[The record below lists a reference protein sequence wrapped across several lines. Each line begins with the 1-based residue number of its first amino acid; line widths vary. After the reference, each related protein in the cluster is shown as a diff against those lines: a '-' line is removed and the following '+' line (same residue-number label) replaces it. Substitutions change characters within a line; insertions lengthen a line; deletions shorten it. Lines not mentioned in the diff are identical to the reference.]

1 MSVHGRDGL
10 LRVGYLAGSN
20 HTGSTLLA
28 LLMDKHPQVASVG
41 ETSPN
46 RGFAP
51 GRGHCS
57 CGEWIRDCA
66 FWKRIFES
74 VSTQGIELNASNW
87 SNDYRYRNIVL
98 HRMLSRFSH
107 NRHLRRLQLAASDLL
122 PVHRSRT
129 ERVDRANVHFVRAV
143 LEARQARVLFD
154 TSKYAARLYHLLR
167 IRELDVRVVRLVRD
181 VRGFASSEKK
191 RGRGAEDAAHVWMR
205 QQEVISDII
214 RDVPPERVLLLR
226 YEDVCAAPAHWL
238 RELQLFLGVDPME
251 TALTVRPADHH
262 VLGNPVRKSEAVTV
276 RAPEDWGARLDLAE
290 VSTVMRI
297 AGAFNT
303 RFGYV

>member
-1 MSVHGRDGL
+1 MKENRKDGRF
-10 LRVGYLAGSN
+10 RVGYLAGSN

-28 LLMDKHPQVASVG
+28 LVMDMHPQIASVG

-46 RGFAP
+46 RGYAP

-66 FWKRIFES
+66 FWKRIFAE
-74 VSTQGIELNASNW
+74 VTRQGVELSASSW

-107 NRHLRRLQLAASDLL
+107 NGYIRRAQLAASDLL
-122 PVHRSRT
+122 PGHRGRT
-129 ERVDRANVHFVRAV
+129 GRIDRANVLFTRAV
-143 LEARQARVLFD
+143 LEATGARVLFD
-154 TSKYAARLYHLLR
+154 TSKYSARLYHLLR
-167 IRELDVRVVRLVRD
+167 IPELDVRVIRLVRD

-191 RGRGAEDAAHVWMR
+191 RGRGAQDAAHVWIR
-205 QQEVISDII
+205 QQQVIGDIL
-214 RDVPPERVLLLR
+214 RALPADRVLLLR
-226 YEDVCAAPAHWL
+226 YEDVCAAPHHWL
-238 RELQLFLGVDPME
+238 RELQLFLGVDPIE
-251 TALTVRPADHH
+251 TPLTACPRGHH
-262 VLGNPVRKSEAVTV
+262 VLGNPIARSQTVTV
-276 RAPEDWGARLDLAE
+276 RSPEDWQARLSDTE

-297 AGAFNT
+297 AGADNM